1 MESPQSHNQRKKNV
15 QLTETAEVV
24 EFINAELLGKSLTS
38 IFYSLTD
45 EFLAGGRHGLHIQ
58 ASLFLP
64 EKDLSLSET
73 TILPE
78 RAAYIDCQLRGG
90 NDLGAIFCTW
100 QDSTID
106 AENRKRCEFRR

>member
-1 MESPQSHNQRKKNV
+1 MLGAAGFGAESSMEWPQSHNQRNV

-24 EFINAELLGKSLTS
+24 EFINAELLGKYLTS

-45 EFLAGGRHGLHIQ
+45 EFLGGGRHGLDVQ

-78 RAAYIDCQLRGG
+78 RASYIDCQPRGS
-90 NDLGAIFCTW
+90 NDLGAIFCT
-100 QDSTID
+100 
-106 AENRKRCEFRR
+106 